1 MFVLRVGISRYG
13 RIGKWFSP
21 QYSVFGV
28 PITLSQLLLLINKG
42 TVIKS

>member
-13 RIGKWFSP
+13 RIGKLFSP
-21 QYSVFGV
+21 QYPVGV

-42 TVIKS
+42 AVIKS